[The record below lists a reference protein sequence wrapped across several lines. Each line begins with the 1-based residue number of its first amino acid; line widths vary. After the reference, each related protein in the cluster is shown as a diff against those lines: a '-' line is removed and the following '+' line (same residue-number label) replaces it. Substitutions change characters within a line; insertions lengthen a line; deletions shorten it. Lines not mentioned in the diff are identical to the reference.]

1 MNFKPT
7 EQLTDLVNDLQT
19 SQNDLPTRRS
29 ADQLASW
36 LTDSPSDKPT
46 DWWLIDQVMGRIYT

>member
-46 DWWLIDQVMGRIYT
+46 DW

>member
-1 MNFKPT
+1 MCDTHSHVITEVTCLLTYLLWLMNFKPT

-29 ADQLASW
+29 ADQLAS
-36 LTDSPSDKPT
+36 
-46 DWWLIDQVMGRIYT
+46 